1 MSYAKLYLDFDMT
14 CQWNPPE
21 LKWVSSFLSNFHAA
35 ASTNVTRWFACRI
48 RSGKQASNQWCSPSD
63 VLVQKCC
70 AIITFWSVQHSQYP
84 IRIVQS
90 QTQHGLLQPCGRLI
104 STPSCWISFYIIF
117 WCSTTIITEITIW
130 KILWR
135 NILQAFVW
143 KKSKFH
149 PCWTNAAPP
158 VLGTQRCVGFT
169 SVCRVQN
176 AVLQIWNLQDLV
188 FNQWVFWRW
197 WLLC

>member
-48 RSGKQASNQWCSPSD
+48 RSGKQASKQWCSPSD
-63 VLVQKCC
+63 VLAQKCC
-70 AIITFWSVQHSQYP
+70 AIIILWSVQHSQYP

-90 QTQHGLLQPCGRLI
+90 QTQHGLLKPCGRLI
-104 STPSCWISFYIIF
+104 SARSCWISFCMIF

-135 NILQAFVW
+135 NRNLSSIPAG
-143 KKSKFH
+143 
-149 PCWTNAAPP
+149 P
-158 VLGTQRCVGFT
+158 TQP
-169 SVCRVQN
+169 
-176 AVLQIWNLQDLV
+176 
-188 FNQWVFWRW
+188 
-197 WLLC
+197 LLCWKLKDVGDLHRSVGSKMQFCKFETYTV